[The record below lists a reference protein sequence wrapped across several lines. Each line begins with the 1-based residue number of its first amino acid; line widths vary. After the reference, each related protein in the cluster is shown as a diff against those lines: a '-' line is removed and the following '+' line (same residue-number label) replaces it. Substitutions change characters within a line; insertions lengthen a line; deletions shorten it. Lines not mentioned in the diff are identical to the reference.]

1 MSKKNSNVSLKNQ
14 FKDIKELNE
23 VFLHFKNKL
32 KKFKKKSF
40 LVAVSGGPDSLA
52 LAALSK
58 AYEYQNKTKFF
69 YVLINHNIRKDSLKE
84 ANQVK
89 NLLKKN
95 GINLTILSNK
105 IKINNNIQ
113 AQARN
118 IRYQMISEFC
128 KKNNI
133 KIILTAHNL
142 EDQVETFFIRLSRGS
157 GLTGLS
163 AMKNLTKL
171 NNKLYLCRPF
181 LNVKKKILIKISNK
195 TFGKYFKDPSN
206 KNKNYLR
213 TKIRGLKT
221 PLKKSGINYD
231 QIIKSINN
239 LASSKATI
247 DEYYSQL
254 SKNILIKTKKEV
266 KINLKKLNSL
276 NNEIKI
282 KLINESIKHLKKNY
296 YNPRSK
302 KVINLTKNMGRPN
315 FKKSTLG
322 GCLFLKEGE
331 YLSLKPEND

>member
-32 KKFKKKSF
+32 NKFKKKSF

-69 YVLINHNIRKDSLKE
+69 YVLINHNIRKGSLKE

-95 GINLTILSNK
+95 GVNLTILSNK

-118 IRYQMISEFC
+118 IRYQMMSEFC

-302 KVINLTKNMGRPN
+302 KVINLTINMGRPN